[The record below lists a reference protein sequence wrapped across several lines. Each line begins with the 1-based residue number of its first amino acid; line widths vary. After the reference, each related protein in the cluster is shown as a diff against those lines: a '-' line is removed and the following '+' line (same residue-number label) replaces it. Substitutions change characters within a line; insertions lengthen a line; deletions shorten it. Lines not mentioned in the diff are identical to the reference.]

1 MNSNIAHLDNY
12 QNSLGL
18 ANLSLHLDG
27 MGKSRE
33 VLTNTFID
41 VDGLRAFICKFAE
54 NANINPLFKC
64 FVGRFP
70 IHEFGATQFR
80 H

>member
-1 MNSNIAHLDNY
+1 M
-12 QNSLGL
+12 GL
-18 ANLSLHLDG
+18 AKLSLQVNG

-33 VLTNTFID
+33 VLTNRFIE
-41 VDGLRAFICKFAE
+41 VDGLRAFICKFAQ

-70 IHEFGATQFR
+70 ICELGAIQFR